1 MTPERQKWWDNLP
14 KREKILRKEL
24 SHLKYQRSKEKERMS
39 IEQNGTS
46 KKFILERINCYTL
59 FIHAVRRELA
69 AEILW
74 KEIEAA
80 KANAKFVGFYETHEG
95 DKIFPEILECERCGE
110 KFLELY
116 GEYEYCPRCGC
127 LIDPY

>member
-1 MTPERQKWWDNLP
+1 MTPKRKKWWDNLP

-24 SHLKYQRSKEKERMS
+24 SYLKYQRSKEKERMS
-39 IEQNGTS
+39 FTWSVIV
-46 KKFILERINCYTL
+46 KKTILERINCYTI
-59 FIHAVRRELA
+59 FIRAIRHELA
-69 AEILW
+69 LEMLW
-74 KEIEAA
+74 KEIEVA

-95 DKIFPEILECERCGE
+95 DEIFPEILKCERCGE

-127 LIDPY
+127 FIDPY

>member
-1 MTPERQKWWDNLP
+1 MTPERQKWWDSLP
-14 KREKILRKEL
+14 ANEKEL
-24 SHLKYQRSKEKERMS
+24 RESLKIHRNLLSFNKAELTKNKDSGYISKW
-39 IEQNGTS
+39 
-46 KKFILERINCYTL
+46 
-59 FIHAVRRELA
+59 VRREKVLIKAIRHELA
-69 AEILW
+69 LGMLW
-74 KEIEAA
+74 KEIEVA

-116 GEYEYCPRCGC
+116 GLYEYCPRCGC

>member
-24 SHLKYQRSKEKERMS
+24 SYLKYQRSKEKERMS
-39 IEQNGTS
+39 FTGSVIV
-46 KKFILERINCYTL
+46 KKTILERINYYTI
-59 FIHAVRRELA
+59 FIRAVRRELA

-110 KFLELY
+110 KFLKLY
-116 GEYEYCPRCGC
+116 GEYKYCPRCGC
-127 LIDPY
+127 LIDLY

>member
-59 FIHAVRRELA
+59 FIHAIRRELA